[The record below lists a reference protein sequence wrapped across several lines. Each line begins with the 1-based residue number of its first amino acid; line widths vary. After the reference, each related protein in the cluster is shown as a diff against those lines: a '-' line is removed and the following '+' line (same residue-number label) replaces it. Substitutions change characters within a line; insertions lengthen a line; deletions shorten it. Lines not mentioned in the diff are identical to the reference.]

1 MNQYFDNGSVTSVKG
16 FTAAGIAC
24 GIKRKRKDLA
34 LIVSEYPCNA
44 AGTFTLNKVKAA
56 PLLITQDVIKK
67 GNQVKAILIN
77 SGNANACTGEQGYED
92 ALEMQRFCAGKLKLS
107 PKEVLIASTGV
118 IGQRMPMDTL
128 INGIRQI
135 VPVVRECGGVEAA
148 EAIMTTDTTLK
159 HLSKKIKL
167 KNGTVNLGAISKG
180 SGMIAP
186 NMATMLCFITT
197 DAEIA
202 TSTLQQLLSFAVNI
216 SFNKTSVDGET
227 STNDMVILLANGASK
242 IKVENNSEDYH
253 TFKSALEKICI
264 AMAKAIVSDG
274 EGATKLVTVNVKNAK
289 TQEDADLVAK
299 SISTSYLV
307 KTAIYGA
314 DANWGR
320 IISAA
325 GHSGA
330 HIEPEKVSISFE
342 DQPVLLP
349 KYNIVVNEELASK
362 VLSQP
367 EFSIN
372 IDLGI
377 GDAEATWWT
386 CDLTE
391 EYVRINS
398 DYRS

>member
-56 PLLITQDVIKK
+56 PLLVTQAIIKK
-67 GNQVKAILIN
+67 GNQVKAVLIN
-77 SGNANACTGEQGYED
+77 SGNANACTGEQGYKD
-92 ALEMQRFCAGKLKLS
+92 ALEMQKFCADKLKFT
-107 PKEVLIASTGV
+107 PEEVLIASTGV

-128 INGIRQI
+128 KNGISQI

-159 HLSKKIKL
+159 HLSLKL
-167 KNGTVNLGAISKG
+167 KLKKETVNIGAISKG

-197 DAEIA
+197 DAEID
-202 TSTLQQLLSFAVNI
+202 SPMLQQLLSSAVNI

-242 IKVENNSEDYH
+242 IKIEKDSEDYN

-330 HIEPEKVSISFE
+330 EIEPEKVSISFE

-349 KYNIVVNEELASK
+349 KYNIVVNEDLASK
-362 VLSQP
+362 ILSQP

-372 IDLGI
+372 VDLGI
-377 GDAEATWWT
+377 GDARATWWT